1 MHFCRADEQS
11 RQERLA
17 KLKQTMA
24 KVEATS
30 NRSGGGGSGDANGMS
45 TSLHNDMFTSM
56 QQQSN
61 NSLLMTQ
68 SVYGRLPG
76 TPFDA
81 DADTPA
87 QLFSTPEHNG
97 NHASPS
103 TTQYY
108 TPPTHATP
116 PVAQPRSS
124 LLQSNP
130 RLQVCAG

>member
-1 MHFCRADEQS
+1 
-11 RQERLA
+11 
-17 KLKQTMA
+17 MA

-30 NRSGGGGSGDANGMS
+30 NRSSSGGGGDANGMS
-45 TSLHNDMFTSM
+45 TSLHNDMFMNM
-56 QQQSN
+56 QQQCN

-81 DADTPA
+81 DADTSA
-87 QLFSTPEHNG
+87 HLYSTPEHNG
-97 NHASPS
+97 NHASSS
-103 TTQYY
+103 TTPYY
-108 TPPTHATP
+108 TPPTNATP

-130 RLQVCAG
+130 RLQV